1 MPAPEHR
8 SPAVV
13 VSMRG
18 SAGTE
23 QEPTP
28 QPRGLRVGSP
38 QRAGQVEPARRIL
51 LLRSGRHLR
60 VALDALAIRFPGCQ
74 IGVVGTPGSQAA
86 LQQVGIED
94 SDTFLYERTRFLPA
108 AFFFSRTAL
117 AVRRWRYDQIA
128 ILWNDPDGQ
137 GQGNVDRTAL
147 TMNPG
152 GYLAVTP
159 DGTIVERAL
168 WPQLR
173 TEALRVLASLAV
185 GAVLGVFLYGPAL
198 AMKLVRQVWR
208 PTKGRPAMD
217 GGDTAPHQAALYAPR
232 EEAPSAHQ
240 GGQQQNGRAGL
251 HGPSEETPA
260 VVLPFKRPEARR

>member
-1 MPAPEHR
+1 MPVPEHR

-13 VSMRG
+13 VAMRG
-18 SAGTE
+18 ATGEELLAAS
-23 QEPTP
+23 
-28 QPRGLRVGSP
+28 QPDRPGPRP
-38 QRAGQVEPARRIL
+38 PRPAARVEPARRIL

-60 VALDALAIRFPGCQ
+60 VAMETLAVRFPGCH

-86 LQQVGIED
+86 LQQAGIGE
-94 SDTFLYERTRFLPA
+94 SDTFLYERPRFLPA

-117 AVRRWRYDQIA
+117 AVRRWRYDQVA
-128 ILWNDPDGQ
+128 LLWNDPDGQ

-147 TMNPG
+147 VMSPG

-159 DGTIVERAL
+159 DGTIVVRKL

-198 AMKLVRQVWR
+198 AITFVRQLRR
-208 PTKGRPAMD
+208 PRNARPNI
-217 GGDTAPHQAALYAPR
+217 GGAATAPHEGAPYAPVTPADGAAAGEGTPDAR
-232 EEAPSAHQ
+232 D
-240 GGQQQNGRAGL
+240 GQEQE
-251 HGPSEETPA
+251 SPA